1 MIAAINLTFV
11 KGEEMKKNI
20 DLIVVDILN
29 RK

>member
-1 MIAAINLTFV
+1 MISAINLTLV